1 MNSPDALLPVLD
13 QLDSQDEMLRRARES
28 LDETLADLKLTPAE
42 ESALA
47 SELSQLRGL
56 ADKLD
61 TTTLEIAA
69 FGMVS
74 RGKSSILNALMGGP
88 ATMGALVAATG
99 LEQSNL
105 SRHVAA
111 LERAHC
117 VRREPRGR
125 EVLVTVA
132 DPDLHALCALV
143 CRRLPPR

>member
-1 MNSPDALLPVLD
+1 VAARFRALSEP
-13 QLDSQDEMLRRARES
+13 AR
-28 LDETLADLKLTPAE
+28 LK
-42 ESALA
+42 
-47 SELSQLRGL
+47 
-56 ADKLD
+56 
-61 TTTLEIAA
+61 
-69 FGMVS
+69 
-74 RGKSSILNALMGGP
+74 ILNALMGGP